1 MPNFKKLAKGYEKE
15 AILALQ
21 KYIRIP
27 SVYDEHTIKEGQPF
41 GENVKKA
48 LDYFAK
54 LGEDYGFKVRKADG
68 YAVELE
74 VGDENA
80 PLIGIYGHSDVVP
93 VSWK

>member
-41 GENVKKA
+41 GENVKK
-48 LDYFAK
+48 
-54 LGEDYGFKVRKADG
+54 ED
-68 YAVELE
+68 EE
-74 VGDENA
+74 EC
-80 PLIGIYGHSDVVP
+80 
-93 VSWK
+93 